1 MKKRESFTDNA
12 LQKKQPLSLRKNFSW
27 TFIANIIYGICQWGI
42 LVAIAK
48 LGTPEM
54 VGQFTLGLA
63 VVTPVFLLTNL
74 ELRSVQATDANKEY
88 NFSHYLLLRLITT
101 TLGLLVAISL
111 IMLIGYHEKAA
122 LVIMLIGIVKAIESF
137 SDVYYGFLQQHEQM
151 DNVAK
156 SIIWRNLLSLITLI
170 SLFYFTHDIVW
181 ATVGLISAAII
192 TFVSYDIP
200 VRNLLLGISEPKSL
214 KETYK
219 QVREVVDK
227 TLISSEFEIIL
238 KLAWLSLPA
247 GLLVML
253 LSLNRYIPRYFIE
266 WHLGQKELGIFA
278 AIEYPAIVGITIVTA
293 LGQSALPRLG
303 KYYVKGNQIEFK
315 NLLLKLIGIGIL
327 LGFLGII
334 VVFFGGSQLL
344 SILYKPE
351 YAEYKN
357 IFVLLMFWVAILY
370 ITSFLGYAATAARY
384 FRSNLA
390 LSIVITMITT
400 ILSYFVIPSHALL
413 GSAIVLVTTSL
424 VQLFGNILIVLHL
437 LDKLDKM
444 QRL

>member
-122 LVIMLIGIVKAIESF
+122 LVIMLIAIVKAIESF

-156 SIIWRNLLSLITLI
+156 SIIWRNLLSLIALI

-181 ATVGLISAAII
+181 ATTGLISAAII

-200 VRNLLLGISEPKSL
+200 VRNLLLGIREPKSL

-219 QVREVVDK
+219 QIRKVVDK
-227 TLISSEFEIIL
+227 TLIISQFEIIL

-278 AIEYPAIVGITIVTA
+278 AMEYPAIVGITIVTA

-315 NLLLKLIGIGIL
+315 NLLFKLIGIGIL

-413 GSAIVLVTTSL
+413 GSAIVLLTTSL

-437 LDKLDKM
+437 LDKLAKM